1 VIGKASRGKKFDGL
15 LRYLTEQD
23 QARILGYRNLPHD
36 GPETAATLM
45 QLTAQGSERTK
56 KPVYHLSLR
65 AAPHDGPLRD
75 QEWIK
80 LAEAVLNDLG
90 LADHQALII
99 RHGDRRSDHIH
110 LAINRVHP
118 QALKAAPLRHDFKV
132 VENRLRRT
140 EQELGLQEVAYSNPS
155 RTTRTGPVHRY
166 DQPESRPK
174 RSQGA
179 LQEKRRQGWSRS
191 DMIKQ
196 AVQFSAKQA
205 LNAQPGDL
213 SRAFSSALRG
223 HGCMFA
229 RGDRRS
235 LVVVTSD
242 GSIASL
248 SRCVPD
254 RDVRARL
261 TQGISTGALP
271 SVERAISILQEREK
285 ALLSQMN
292 ALPLTTPSQQRNA
305 TALSHGSAPATILGA
320 LAKGFVV
327 GEQVAEQSD
336 AADPTGQFRLSAELK
351 KLIAKRKKLER
362 QRQR

>member
-1 VIGKASRGKKFDGL
+1 MIGKASRGTQFSGL

-23 QARILGYRNLPHD
+23 QARLLGYRNLPQD
-36 GPETAATLM
+36 GSETAATLM

-65 AAPHDGPLRD
+65 AAPHDRRLRD

-118 QALKAAPLRHDFKV
+118 QTLKAAPLRHDYKII
-132 VENRLRRT
+132 EDRLRRA
-140 EQELGLQEVAYSNPS
+140 EIGLGLE
-155 RTTRTGPVHRY
+155 RTSSSQHVRTDAPGRY
-166 DQPESRPK
+166 GQPESASK

-179 LQEKRRQGWSRS
+179 FQEKRRQGWSRS
-191 DMIKQ
+191 DTIKQ
-196 AVQFSAKQA
+196 AVQFSVKQA
-205 LNAQPGDL
+205 LNAQPDDL
-213 SRAFSSALRG
+213 SRAFSTALRE
-223 HGCMFA
+223 HGCMLA
-229 RGDRRS
+229 RGDRRG

-248 SRCVPD
+248 SRCLPD
-254 RDVRARL
+254 RDVRIPL
-261 TQGISTGALP
+261 TQGIATGALP

-292 ALPLTTPSQQRNA
+292 ALPLTTPSQQKNA

-336 AADPTGQFRLSAELK
+336 AADPTRQFRLSGELK
-351 KLIAKRKKLER
+351 RLLARKKMLER
-362 QRQR
+362 QVQRQR